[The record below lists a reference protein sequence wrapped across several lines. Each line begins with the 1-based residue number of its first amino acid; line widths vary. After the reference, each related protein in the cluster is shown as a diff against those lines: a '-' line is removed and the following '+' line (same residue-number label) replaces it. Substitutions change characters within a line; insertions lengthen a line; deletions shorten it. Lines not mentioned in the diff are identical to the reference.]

1 MVGNLARVHVE
12 DIQKVQETPV
22 KWCAVSLSEVV
33 NRGKRLDASVFDVDG
48 RQARKIIAEC
58 KYGAVPICGKNGL
71 ASAYTCARFKR
82 VWVDHSDFPIYQPS
96 TILDVKPVPDGFI
109 SARTRTDI
117 NALRVHK
124 GQVLLTC
131 SGTVGNVS
139 YVSDTLDG
147 TIFSHD
153 LLRIT
158 SNVEDE
164 SGFIYAYL
172 KSNVGNKILQTNN
185 YGAVVTHIEAE
196 HLQNVPVPNAPKAV
210 KHQIHNLITES
221 YSLRDE
227 SNKLLDKA
235 DGLLKSELQLPPI
248 QKLKVAKY
256 QDAASVDTF
265 SVKLSD
271 LQGRVD
277 ASYHVPIVNAIV
289 KHLQK
294 HASEVT
300 TVGDSRISK
309 KVILPGRFKR
319 IFVDENHGK
328 VFIGGKQLDEL
339 DPSNKKY
346 LSITHHERRIEE
358 QLELQENTILI
369 TRSGTIGKVLLTPK
383 HWSKWVA
390 SEHIIRVVP
399 TSSEIAGYLSVF
411 LASDYGYPLITRYTY
426 GSVVDEID
434 DTQVASI
441 PVPLLKNKVS
451 QTKIN
456 DLALQ
461 ANEKRYQAYKLEQQ
475 ALRIMD
481 KEVIY
486 AK

>member
-1 MVGNLARVHVE
+1 MVGNLALANVE
-12 DIQKVQETPV
+12 NIQKVQETPV

-33 NRGKRLDASVFDVDG
+33 NRGKRFDASVFDVD
-48 RQARKIIAEC
+48 AKIAYQTLEKC
-58 KYGAVPICGKNGL
+58 KYDKCTLFSKGFVT
-71 ASAYTCARFKR
+71 SAYYGNRLKR
-82 VWVDHSDFPIYQPS
+82 KYISKNDSDAI
-96 TILDVKPVPDGFI
+96 GFI
-109 SARTRTDI
+109 GSSEMLNINPKPIKFMKDSHDI
-117 NALRVHK
+117 DDLRVKKGTVLISRSGTIGNLSFVNETLSKLLISEHAIRLECDK
-124 GQVLLTC
+124 NAGFVYCYLKTHIGQVLIH
-131 SGTVGNVS
+131 S
-139 YVSDTLDG
+139 
-147 TIFSHD
+147 
-153 LLRIT
+153 
-158 SNVEDE
+158 
-164 SGFIYAYL
+164 
-172 KSNVGNKILQTNN
+172 KI
-185 YGAVVTHIEAE
+185 YGAVVQQIEPE
-196 HLQNVPVPNAPKAV
+196 HLSSIPIPNPSIDIKD
-210 KHQIHNLITES
+210 QINDLIERS

-235 DGLLKSELQLPPI
+235 DCLLKSELQLSPI
-248 QKLKVAKY
+248 QKLKVTRY

-265 SVKLSD
+265 SVKLSN
-271 LQGRVD
+271 LQGRID

-289 KHLQK
+289 KHIQK
-294 HASEVT
+294 YAAEVT

-309 KVILPGRFKR
+309 KIILPGRFKR
-319 IFVDENHGK
+319 IYVDENHGRI
-328 VFIGGKQLDEL
+328 FIGGKQLGEL

-346 LSITHHERRIEE
+346 LSITHHEKRIKE
-358 QLELQENTILI
+358 QLELHENMILI
-369 TRSGTIGKVLLTPK
+369 TCSGTIGKVALVPR
-383 HWSKWVA
+383 HWEKWTA
-390 SEHIIRVVP
+390 NQHIIRVVP

-434 DTQVASI
+434 DTQVAGI

-481 KEVIY
+481 KDVIY